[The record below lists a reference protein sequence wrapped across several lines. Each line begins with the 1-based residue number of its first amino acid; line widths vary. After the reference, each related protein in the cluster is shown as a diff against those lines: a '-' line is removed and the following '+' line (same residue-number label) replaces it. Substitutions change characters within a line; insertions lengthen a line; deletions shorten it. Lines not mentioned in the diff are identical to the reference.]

1 MTPVIVSSFAII
13 TFAAIIH
20 ASFQLSVSVLTMLSG
35 HSLGRKT
42 AHRKVLRLMGSFING
57 SIVATALL
65 LASLSYLLIL
75 KINFSTSSEQL
86 VAAIA
91 SGLMIGLGIATWA
104 FYYRRGG
111 GTSLWLP
118 RNFARYLNTRTKLT
132 KNSAEAFGLGLTSVF
147 AELLFIIGPMIAAAL
162 AIVTLPTV
170 WWQLSGLI
178 IYIIVSALPLLVVF
192 TLVGG
197 GHSVAKI
204 QKWRE
209 KHKRFIQ
216 FIAGGSLIILAAYLF
231 VDRLLGISVY
241 GVF

>member
-1 MTPVIVSSFAII
+1 M
-13 TFAAIIH
+13 
-20 ASFQLSVSVLTMLSG
+20 
-35 HSLGRKT
+35 
-42 AHRKVLRLMGSFING
+42 
-57 SIVATALL
+57 
-65 LASLSYLLIL
+65 
-75 KINFSTSSEQL
+75 
-86 VAAIA
+86 
-91 SGLMIGLGIATWA
+91 
-104 FYYRRGG
+104 
-111 GTSLWLP
+111 
-118 RNFARYLNTRTKLT
+118 
-132 KNSAEAFGLGLTSVF
+132 GLTGVF

>member
-91 SGLMIGLGIATWA
+91 CGLMIGLGIATWA

-118 RNFARYLNTRTKLT
+118 RNFARYLNTRTKQT

-147 AELLFIIGPMIAAAL
+147 AELLFIIGPMIAASL

>member
-75 KINFSTSSEQL
+75 KINCSTSSEQL

-91 SGLMIGLGIATWA
+91 SG
-104 FYYRRGG
+104 
-111 GTSLWLP
+111 
-118 RNFARYLNTRTKLT
+118 
-132 KNSAEAFGLGLTSVF
+132 
-147 AELLFIIGPMIAAAL
+147 
-162 AIVTLPTV
+162 
-170 WWQLSGLI
+170 
-178 IYIIVSALPLLVVF
+178 
-192 TLVGG
+192 
-197 GHSVAKI
+197 
-204 QKWRE
+204 
-209 KHKRFIQ
+209 
-216 FIAGGSLIILAAYLF
+216 
-231 VDRLLGISVY
+231 
-241 GVF
+241 

>member
-118 RNFARYLNTRTKLT
+118 RNFARYLNTRTKQT
-132 KNSAEAFGLGLTSVF
+132 KN
-147 AELLFIIGPMIAAAL
+147 
-162 AIVTLPTV
+162 
-170 WWQLSGLI
+170 
-178 IYIIVSALPLLVVF
+178 
-192 TLVGG
+192 
-197 GHSVAKI
+197 
-204 QKWRE
+204 
-209 KHKRFIQ
+209 
-216 FIAGGSLIILAAYLF
+216 
-231 VDRLLGISVY
+231 
-241 GVF
+241 

>member
-118 RNFARYLNTRTKLT
+118 RNFARYLNTRTKQT

>member
-57 SIVATALL
+57 SIVATSLL

-118 RNFARYLNTRTKLT
+118 RNFARYLNTRTKQT
-132 KNSAEAFGLGLTSVF
+132 KNSAEAFGLGLTGVF